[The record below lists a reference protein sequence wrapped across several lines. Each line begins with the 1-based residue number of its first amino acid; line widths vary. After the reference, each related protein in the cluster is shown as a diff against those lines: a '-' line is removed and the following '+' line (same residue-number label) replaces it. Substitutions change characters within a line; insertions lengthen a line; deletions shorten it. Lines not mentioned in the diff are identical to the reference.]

1 MKPTNIKELVD
12 QVLPAPPSETAEER
26 ARSFWERLR
35 ARLKYPG
42 ASSSPVASE
51 WADAPALNQ
60 REFQVLSAAA
70 LLGGEGDIVRIAH
83 VVEYWSGRFMI
94 ARVHAA
100 LWRLERR
107 GLIRFHRSGPG
118 EDGRRPRTHFAVTP
132 EGDRAIYRAEAEG
145 MALTNR

>member
-1 MKPTNIKELVD
+1 MKRINIKEFID
-12 QVLPAPPSETAEER
+12 QAPAQAAENPG
-26 ARSFWERLR
+26 RSFWERIR

-42 ASSSPVASE
+42 ASSSPVACE

-70 LLGGEGDIVRIAH
+70 LLGGEGDIVRITH

-107 GLIRFHRSGPG
+107 GLIRFRRSRPD

-132 EGDRAIYRAEAEG
+132 EGDRALYRAEAEG
-145 MALTNR
+145 MPLTNC

>member
-1 MKPTNIKELVD
+1 MKPTNIKEFVN
-12 QVLPAPPSETAEER
+12 QVLPPPPAQAGEER
-26 ARSFWERLR
+26 ARGFWERIR

-42 ASSSPVASE
+42 ASSTPIASE

-60 REFQVLSAAA
+60 REFQVLTAAA
-70 LLGGEGDIVRIAH
+70 LLGGEGEIVRISH

-107 GLIRFHRSGPG
+107 GLIRFHRASPG
-118 EDGRRPRTHFAVTP
+118 EDGRRPPTQFAVTP
-132 EGDRAIYRAEAEG
+132 EGDRALYRAEAEG
-145 MALTNR
+145 MALTNC